1 MYNYCPKCGNRLMQN
16 TSQCQ
21 SCGFI
26 VSQVP
31 SAENNEI
38 PYGVSRWNMG
48 AFMQTFLWGIS
59 NDVYESLAIFVVII
73 PFIGWIAGIFIAFW
87 LGLKGNEMAW
97 KKKKWDSVRD
107 FNMAQASWNKAG
119 WITFIVLILSSVL
132 YFLLFVVIGIFSTSD
147 ILNTGVPI

>member
-1 MYNYCPKCGNRLMQN
+1 MYNYCPKCGNRLMQDN
-16 TSQCQ
+16 SQCQ
-21 SCGFI
+21 SCGFTPGEM
-26 VSQVP
+26 P
-31 SAENNEI
+31 STESNEI

-73 PFIGWIAGIFIAFW
+73 PFVGWIAGVFIAIW

-107 FNMAQASWNKAG
+107 FNMAQSSWNKAG
-119 WITFIVLILSSVL
+119 WVTFIVLILSSVI
-132 YFLLFVVIGIFSTSD
+132 YFLLFVVIGIFSASE
-147 ILNTGVPI
+147 IFNTGVPI